1 MPYEYDPP
9 NKFGYK
15 DTLPEGH
22 DEKIIKGSEFDD
34 EFKKISN
41 AFKTFDPDFD
51 GDIDIDIIDGLQDA
65 LDGKA
70 DQSALEK
77 EIQDRKDGDQALQD
91 QIDALDPDGDLT
103 VSWDEIGGKPTEF
116 PPEAHDQG
124 WDTITGKPTE
134 FPPEAHQQDW
144 DTITG
149 KPSEYP
155 PEDHTHDQYALAK
168 DLEDE
173 SKARVAGDAALAS
186 DIADL
191 EAALGVAVGQLA
203 FGGSYDASTG
213 LVAKANLSSLTE
225 GQPLPDASTVLG
237 TFVIVAVAGD
247 NPEELA
253 ESDWLVAGDSAWVA
267 IKYGSAGSVLWDNV
281 VGAPDFLTDAQGSID
296 GDSKQYVRKNGAWVE
311 STGDSPWEVNGDDI
325 YYNDG
330 NVGIGT
336 DEPEAPLSVAKNN
349 TVGTSSNASAVFQAS
364 EGSGVDAK
372 LVLGVRSGGRPYVHA
387 VDGDTKAADSLD
399 FGIGANPSAMRIDPD
414 GNVGIGI
421 GQPQTELN
429 IKQANNDFS
438 SGIRLAGPN
447 LGSSWSMSGQDTILA
462 FGYASSNS
470 DLPTGK
476 VFIKNTGEVGIGTDD
491 PSHNLHIK
499 GGATTA
505 GGLATNNQFRITAGT
520 SEKYG
525 AFFSWGKKLNDD
537 TYYALS
543 IDSKTNGFGSDIL
556 LAPSGGNVGI
566 GTDDPSHLLDLY
578 GGGNTVINMKHYQD
592 GSSRIYFESTSDG
605 RWGAIHAGNNVT
617 DESGNTKRI
626 SISAAE
632 QNGDAR
638 FGGLEVGKESMVL
651 GGAFAPNYDVH
662 VTGKMGINTDDPA
675 EHLTVKGTVLS
686 TPITYGSNRDEAYM
700 IAAAQNY
707 EGDTGTNWGSY
718 GYQHRIKSNSSG
730 GSRITIDT
738 YDGEIWSM
746 GAGGR
751 TTYVGPVGIGMT
763 PEVHTAKEQ
772 LAEWKA
778 SFDSRLKAEPKAD
791 KKAVTLEITD
801 DAFEVLPTEEALAE
815 WMETRAAGDK
825 LQVNGNISA
834 SGMVKAGNPSE
845 FGRPNDAWSRSG
857 YYGIGDLGGLYTG
870 GAFGISLV
878 ANGYRNNNDEWTS
891 LNANGKTGVAEIRLL
906 PEGEI
911 EFRQDADKADGDTD
925 TNATRITR
933 FFPNGDAEF
942 KGTVTAQKFV
952 GDGSGLT
959 GAVKTSGNQFI
970 TGKKT
975 FDTADGGIFFVGGS
989 NGNQAGGMGLVTG
1002 IGGEADPYLTFMPLN
1017 QNGVIDI
1024 GKSYDE
1030 KIRDIYL
1037 TGSVYV
1043 NNTPLTRT
1051 VDLIETLST
1060 LRNATKDETTL
1071 EGLRDAIGNAVGGLI
1086 EKFEAEI
1093 AAMPAPEVGTME
1105 EDL

>member
-662 VTGKMGINTDDPA
+662 VTGKMGI
-675 EHLTVKGTVLS
+675 
-686 TPITYGSNRDEAYM
+686 
-700 IAAAQNY
+700 
-707 EGDTGTNWGSY
+707 
-718 GYQHRIKSNSSG
+718 
-730 GSRITIDT
+730 
-738 YDGEIWSM
+738 
-746 GAGGR
+746 
-751 TTYVGPVGIGMT
+751 GMSPT
-763 PEVHTAKEQ
+763 RSTAKEQ

-778 SFDSRLKAEPKAD
+778 SFDARLKAEPKAD

-801 DAFEVLPTEEALAE
+801 DAFEVMPTEEALAE